1 MDEHGLLLRISEAV
15 ARLEAKVDALV
26 QRIDSIDRRL
36 ADHESRI
43 RVLEVETVTTE
54 EIATRDAADAV
65 ARRWLVGLLIG
76 SGLTILAG
84 IASIYF

>member
-26 QRIDSIDRRL
+26 QRIDSLDRRL
-36 ADHESRI
+36 ADHEQRI
-43 RVLEVETVTTE
+43 RTLEVETVGVDDL
-54 EIATRDAADAV
+54 AARDAADAV
-65 ARRWLVGLLIG
+65 ARRWLVGLAIG

-84 IASIYF
+84 IVSVLF

>member
-43 RVLEVETVTTE
+43 RTLEVESVSTDD
-54 EIATRDAADAV
+54 IATRDAADAV
-65 ARRWLVGLLIG
+65 RRRWLVGLLIG
-76 SGLTILAG
+76 SGLTIIAG
-84 IASIYF
+84 LASIYL

>member
-1 MDEHGLLLRISEAV
+1 MDEHGLLLRIAETV

-26 QRIDSIDRRL
+26 QRLDSVDRRL
-36 ADHESRI
+36 GDHETRI
-43 RVLEVETVTTE
+43 RSLEVETVSAD
-54 EIATRDAADAV
+54 EITARDAADAV

>member
-15 ARLEAKVDALV
+15 ARLEAKVDSLV

-43 RVLEVETVTTE
+43 RTLEVESISTDD
-54 EIATRDAADAV
+54 IATRDAAA
-65 ARRWLVGLLIG
+65 AMGRRWLVGLLIG

-84 IASIYF
+84 LASIYL

>member
-43 RVLEVETVTTE
+43 RVLEVETVTTDD
-54 EIATRDAADAV
+54 IATRDAAAAV
-65 ARRWLVGLLIG
+65 GRRWLVGLVIG
-76 SGLTILAG
+76 SGLTIIAG
-84 IASIYF
+84 LASIYF

>member
-1 MDEHGLLLRISEAV
+1 MDEHALLLRISEAV

-43 RVLEVETVTTE
+43 RVLEVETVTTDD
-54 EIATRDAADAV
+54 IATRDAAAAV
-65 ARRWLVGLLIG
+65 GRRWLVGLVIG
-76 SGLTILAG
+76 SGLTIVAG
-84 IASIYF
+84 LVSIYF

>member
-15 ARLEAKVDALV
+15 ARLEAKVDSLV

-43 RVLEVETVTTE
+43 RVLEVETVSSD

-65 ARRWLVGLLIG
+65 ARRWLVGLVIG
-76 SGLTILAG
+76 SGLTIVAG
-84 IASIYF
+84 IVSIYF

>member
-1 MDEHGLLLRISEAV
+1 VDEHGLLLRISEAV
-15 ARLEAKVDALV
+15 ARLEAKVDSLV

-43 RVLEVETVTTE
+43 RVLEVETVSSD

-65 ARRWLVGLLIG
+65 ARRWLVGLVIG
-76 SGLTILAG
+76 SGLTIVAG
-84 IASIYF
+84 IVSIYF

>member
-1 MDEHGLLLRISEAV
+1 MDEHGLLIRISEAV

-76 SGLTILAG
+76 SALTIVAG
-84 IASIYF
+84 IVSVVF

>member
-43 RVLEVETVTTE
+43 RTLEVESISTE
-54 EIATRDAADAV
+54 DIATRDAAA
-65 ARRWLVGLLIG
+65 AMGRRWLVGLLIG
-76 SGLTILAG
+76 SGLTIVAG
-84 IASIYF
+84 LVSIYF

>member
-26 QRIDSIDRRL
+26 QRIDSLDRRL
-36 ADHESRI
+36 ADHEQRI
-43 RVLEVETVTTE
+43 RTLEVETVGVDDL
-54 EIATRDAADAV
+54 AARDAADAV
-65 ARRWLVGLLIG
+65 ARRWLVGLVIG

-84 IASIYF
+84 IVSVLF

>member
-1 MDEHGLLLRISEAV
+1 MDEHALLLRISEAV

-43 RVLEVETVTTE
+43 RTLEVESVSTDD
-54 EIATRDAADAV
+54 IATRDAADAV
-65 ARRWLVGLLIG
+65 RRRWLVGLLIG
-76 SGLTILAG
+76 SGLTIIAG
-84 IASIYF
+84 LASIYL